1 MIHAHRWARLLQLIV
16 ASAFT
21 GVALFLL
28 VVGTSGQAL
37 PHEVQTVV
45 NTEQIARLRADQQAS
60 VVEMKGLEAKI
71 QSLTYEV
78 TQIKAVVVTFG
89 VVLTLLQAFV
99 TITGRK
105 IKTTGGG
112 GD

>member
-1 MIHAHRWARLLQLIV
+1 MIHVHRWARLFQLILT
-16 ASAFT
+16 SAFT
-21 GVALFLL
+21 GVAMFLL
-28 VVGTSGQAL
+28 VVGTNGQAL
-37 PHEVQTVV
+37 PHEVQTVI
-45 NTEQIARLRADQQAS
+45 NTEQITRLRADQLAGD
-60 VVEMKGLEAKI
+60 VERKVLDSKI

-89 VVLTLLQAFV
+89 VILTLLQAFV